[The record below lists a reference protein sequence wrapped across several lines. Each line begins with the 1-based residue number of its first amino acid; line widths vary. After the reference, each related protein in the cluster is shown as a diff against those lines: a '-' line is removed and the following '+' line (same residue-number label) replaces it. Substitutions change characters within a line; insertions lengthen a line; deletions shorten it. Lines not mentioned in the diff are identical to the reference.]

1 MASRYT
7 AAVML
12 LLTIGTLAACTS
24 DPPTLIAVAQVPA
37 ASPTA
42 GGIAHPT
49 DVPDSAAAGSA
60 QLPWSQAPETPAS
73 ATAPSASV
81 PYPTAPPPGMR
92 ASEAELIF
100 SPPVPSAAEIM
111 EWRPPCVPVP
121 HSLHPNDHYWLRR
134 PIPSGKVDWGLDWYP
149 YGGNGGG
156 QWHTHHG
163 MDMPNDPGTPVLA
176 AGDGTVIWV
185 TDHWFPVYVVTE
197 ATEEGAEGQSASAET
212 PRAEG
217 GLSLESDEVVQQ
229 EETDGTE
236 DTEDGEEAEAAEE
249 EEPTRQL
256 LGPYGNF
263 VIIRHD
269 WGWQG
274 EPVFTLYGHLLE
286 VFVEE
291 GDRVRAG
298 DLIAGVGNTGASSG
312 PHLHFEI
319 RVGEDDYNHTVNPAL
334 WLAPYE
340 GWGTLAGRIT
350 TASGTFLYNATLT
363 VFPTA
368 LDSTLDDWEPRVV
381 TSYANNQV
389 NPDRIWQENFVIP
402 DLPAGEYRLTA
413 RAGGELL
420 ETRITI
426 RPGATTFVKL
436 HTSAAFALP
445 PTPTRAPTETPS
457 SD

>member
-1 MASRYT
+1 
-7 AAVML
+7 ML

-24 DPPTLIAVAQVPA
+24 EPPTLIPLAQVPA

-42 GGIAHPT
+42 EAIAHPT
-49 DVPDSAAAGSA
+49 DV
-60 QLPWSQAPETPAS
+60 LAS
-73 ATAPSASV
+73 AVGGSGQAHSAEPLEMPAFATLPTAPV

-92 ASEAELIF
+92 ATEAELIF
-100 SPPVPSAAEIM
+100 SPPVPSASEIM

-134 PIPSGKVDWGLDWYP
+134 PIPSGRVDWGLDWYP
-149 YGGNGGG
+149 YGGNGLG

-163 MDMPNDPGTPVLA
+163 MDMPNDPGTPVVA
-176 AGDGTVIWV
+176 AGDGIVIWV
-185 TDHWFPVYVVTE
+185 TDNWFPVYVVTE
-197 ATEEGAEGQSASAET
+197 PTEEAADGQSESEEEQPQSEEEAQPASDEEVQAEGDEATE
-212 PRAEG
+212 
-217 GLSLESDEVVQQ
+217 D
-229 EETDGTE
+229 
-236 DTEDGEEAEAAEE
+236 
-249 EEPTRQL
+249 EEPRTQV

-274 EPVFTLYGHLLE
+274 GPVYTLYGHLLE

-291 GDRVRAG
+291 GDHVRAG

-319 RVGEDDYNHTVNPAL
+319 RVGVNDYNHTVNPAL
-334 WLAPYE
+334 WMAPYE

-350 TASGTFLYNATLT
+350 TATGTFLYNATLT
-363 VFPTA
+363 ISPA
-368 LDSTLDDWEPRVV
+368 HPDSTLDDWEPRVV
-381 TSYANNQV
+381 MSYANDQV
-389 NPDRIWQENFVIP
+389 NPDRTWQENFAIP

-413 RAGGELL
+413 RAGGEVL
-420 ETRITI
+420 EAAVTI
-426 RPGATTFVKL
+426 RPGVTTFVKL
-436 HTSAAFALP
+436 HTSPAFRLS
-445 PTPTRAPTETPS
+445 PTRTPSPTELPT

>member
-1 MASRYT
+1 LARRST
-7 AAVML
+7 VAL
-12 LLTIGTLAACTS
+12 LLFALSTLVACAPP
-24 DPPTLIAVAQVPA
+24 PPTLIPLAQVPA
-37 ASPTA
+37 ASPTS
-42 GGIAHPT
+42 GWTTPPT
-49 DVPDSAAAGSA
+49 PTTEHLVAKSPPLS
-60 QLPWSQAPETPAS
+60 LPEPLEAPAFSTLP
-73 ATAPSASV
+73 PGPV

-121 HSLHPNDHYWLRR
+121 HSLHPDDHYWLRR

-149 YGGNGGG
+149 YGGNGLG
-156 QWHTHHG
+156 QWVTHHG
-163 MDMPNDPGTPVLA
+163 MDMPNDPGTPVVA

-185 TDHWFPVYVVTE
+185 TDDWFPIYVAVEVTE
-197 ATEEGAEGQSASAET
+197 
-212 PRAEG
+212 
-217 GLSLESDEVVQQ
+217 
-229 EETDGTE
+229 
-236 DTEDGEEAEAAEE
+236 EAAEE
-249 EEPTRQL
+249 QPEAEEEQPPSGEETQPASDEEVQEEEAGAAEDEEPKQRV

-269 WGWQG
+269 WGWHG
-274 EPVFTLYGHLLE
+274 EPVYTLYGHLLE
-286 VFVEE
+286 VFVQV
-291 GDRVRAG
+291 GDHVRAG

-350 TASGTFLYNATLT
+350 TAHGTFLYNAALT
-363 VFPTA
+363 VTPA
-368 LDSTLDDWEPRVV
+368 HPDLTLDDWEPRTVN
-381 TSYANNQV
+381 SYANDQV
-389 NPDRIWQENFVIP
+389 NPDWIWQENFVIP

-413 RAGGELL
+413 RAGREIL
-420 ETRITI
+420 ETTVTI

-436 HTSAAFALP
+436 HTSPAP
-445 PTPTRAPTETPS
+445 PVSPTPIPSPTEPPAST
-457 SD
+457 

>member
-1 MASRYT
+1 LARRST
-7 AAVML
+7 ATFML
-12 LLTIGTLAACTS
+12 LLTIGTLAACGS
-24 DPPTLIAVAQVPA
+24 DPPTLIPLAQVPV
-37 ASPTA
+37 ASPLAEPTA
-42 GGIAHPT
+42 RPT
-49 DVPDSAAAGSA
+49 DAPDSAAGGSA
-60 QLPWSQAPETPAS
+60 MLLLSEPLEMPAFATPPMAPL
-73 ATAPSASV
+73 
-81 PYPTAPPPGMR
+81 PYPTAPPPGVR

-121 HSLHPNDHYWLRR
+121 HSLHPNDHYWFRR
-134 PIPSGKVDWGLDWYP
+134 PIPSGTVDWGLDWYP
-149 YGGNGGG
+149 YGGNGYG

-176 AGDGTVIWV
+176 AGDGTVVWV
-185 TDHWFPVYVVTE
+185 TDNWFPVYVIAEETEE
-197 ATEEGAEGQSASAET
+197 ATDEQSESAQEQPQSEEET
-212 PRAEG
+212 PP
-217 GLSLESDEVVQQ
+217 ESDEETQAQ
-229 EETDGTE
+229 E
-236 DTEDGEEAEAAEE
+236 GEEADDAADQ
-249 EEPTRQL
+249 EPKKQV

-274 EPVFTLYGHLLE
+274 EPIYTLYGHLLE

-291 GDRVRAG
+291 GEHVRAG

-312 PHLHFEI
+312 PHLHFEV
-319 RVGEDDYNHTVNPAL
+319 RLGEDDYNHTVNPAL

-350 TASGTFLYNATLT
+350 TATGTFLYNATLT
-363 VFPTA
+363 VFPA
-368 LDSTLDDWEPRVV
+368 EPDSLLDASEPRVV
-381 TSYANNQV
+381 TSYADDQV

-420 ETRITI
+420 EARVTI
-426 RPGATTFVKL
+426 RPGVTTFVKL
-436 HTSAAFALP
+436 HTSPTVAQSL
-445 PTPTRAPTETPS
+445 TPTLSPTDTPS
-457 SD
+457 PD